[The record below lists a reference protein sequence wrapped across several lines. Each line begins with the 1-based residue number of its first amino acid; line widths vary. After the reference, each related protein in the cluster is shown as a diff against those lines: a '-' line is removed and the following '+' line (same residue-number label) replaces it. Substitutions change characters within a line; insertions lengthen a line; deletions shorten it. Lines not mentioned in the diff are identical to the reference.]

1 MIKPVQGDPKL
12 DKLPNMVRV
21 MANSPAVLEGYQG
34 LARAL
39 KKSTLPQTTFERI
52 ALTVGAANACS
63 YCVAA
68 HTYSGKTSAGLSD
81 ADVELAKQGS
91 AEDAKEAA
99 AVEFA
104 RALTE
109 TRGNADPSEARAA
122 GWSDE
127 QILEIIA
134 LVALQTMTNYVNKV
148 AETENDWPAA

>member
-1 MIKPVQGDPKL
+1 MIKAVQGDPKL
-12 DKLPNMVRV
+12 DNVPNMVRV

-34 LARAL
+34 LSRAL
-39 KKSTLPQTTFERI
+39 KKGTLPAATTELL
-52 ALTVGAANACS
+52 ALTIGTANGCS

-68 HTYSGKTSAGLSD
+68 HTYMGKTSAGLTD
-81 ADVELAKQGS
+81 TDIAEAKHGT
-91 AEDAKEAA
+91 AIDPKNAA

-109 TRGNADPSEARAA
+109 SRGNADPAGARAA

-134 LVALQTMTNYVNKV
+134 WVALQTLTNYVNKV
-148 AETENDWPAA
+148 AETENDWPTA